1 MRIAICDDSKENL
14 ALLEDVVDGLKV
26 RETEVDCFE
35 NGKSLLRYL
44 NDSKENY
51 YQIYLLD
58 IEMPG
63 INGLETA
70 KHIREIDQ
78 RAIIIFVTAY
88 SDYVFSSFEVQPFR
102 FINKPVD
109 REKLETVLQ
118 AAINYIYTS
127 KRYIF
132 ISVDKAK
139 IQLCCEKIMYFE
151 GDKRKINV
159 YTVDESYSFY
169 SKMADL
175 EKMVDNSWFV
185 RIHVSYMVNMDYV
198 KAIYTDEI
206 ILNNGVHLPVSKK
219 YHKSVKLE
227 HMRYLKWRM
236 GL

>member
-14 ALLEDVVDGLKV
+14 ALLEDVVDGLKL
-26 RETEVDCFE
+26 RETEVECFE
-35 NGKSLLRYL
+35 NGESLLRYIS
-44 NDSKENY
+44 DSKENF

-70 KHIREIDQ
+70 KQIREIDK

-109 REKLETVLQ
+109 REKLENVIH
-118 AAINYIYTS
+118 AAVNYIYTS

-139 IQLCCEKIMYFE
+139 IQLCCEDIMYFE
-151 GDKRKINV
+151 VDKRKVNV
-159 YTVDESYSFY
+159 YLPEETYSFY
-169 SKMADL
+169 SK
-175 EKMVDNSWFV
+175 EK
-185 RIHVSYMVNMDYV
+185 
-198 KAIYTDEI
+198 
-206 ILNNGVHLPVSKK
+206 
-219 YHKSVKLE
+219 
-227 HMRYLKWRM
+227 
-236 GL
+236 

>member
-14 ALLEDVVDGLKV
+14 ALLEDVVDGLKL
-26 RETEVDCFE
+26 RETEVECFE
-35 NGKSLLRYL
+35 NGESLLRYIT
-44 NDSKENY
+44 DSKDNF

-63 INGLETA
+63 INGLDTA
-70 KHIREIDQ
+70 KQIREIDK

-102 FINKPVD
+102 FIIKPID
-109 REKLETVLQ
+109 REKLENVIH
-118 AAINYIYTS
+118 AAVNYIYTS

-139 IQLCCEKIMYFE
+139 IQLCCEDIMYFE
-151 GDKRKINV
+151 GDKRKVNV
-159 YTVDESYSFY
+159 YLPEETYSFY
-169 SKMADL
+169 SKMSDI

-185 RIHVSYMVNMDYV
+185 RIHVSFIVNMDYV

-206 ILNNGVHLPVSKK
+206 VLNNGVHLPVSRK
-219 YHKSVKLE
+219 YQKSVKLE

>member
-14 ALLEDVVDGLKV
+14 ALLEDVVDGLKL
-26 RETEVDCFE
+26 RETEVECFE
-35 NGKSLLRYL
+35 NGESLLRYIT
-44 NDSKENY
+44 DSKDNF

-63 INGLETA
+63 INGLDTA
-70 KHIREIDQ
+70 KQIREIDK

-102 FINKPVD
+102 FINKPID
-109 REKLETVLQ
+109 REKLENVIH
-118 AAINYIYTS
+118 AAVNYIYTS

-139 IQLCCEKIMYFE
+139 IQLCCEDIMYFE
-151 GDKRKINV
+151 GDKRKVNV
-159 YTVDESYSFY
+159 YLPEETYSFY
-169 SKMADL
+169 SKMSDI

-185 RIHVSYMVNMDYV
+185 RIHVSFIVNMDYV

-206 ILNNGVHLPVSKK
+206 VLNNGVHLPVSRK
-219 YHKSVKLE
+219 YQKSVKLE

>member
-14 ALLEDVVDGLKV
+14 ALLEDVVDGLKL
-26 RETEVDCFE
+26 RETEVECFE
-35 NGKSLLRYL
+35 NGESLLRYIT
-44 NDSKENY
+44 DSKDNF

-63 INGLETA
+63 INGLDTA
-70 KHIREIDQ
+70 KQIRDIDK

-102 FINKPVD
+102 FINKPID
-109 REKLETVLQ
+109 REKLENVIH
-118 AAINYIYTS
+118 AAVNYIYTS

-139 IQLCCEKIMYFE
+139 IQLCCEDIMYFE
-151 GDKRKINV
+151 GDKRKVNV
-159 YTVDESYSFY
+159 YLPEETYSFY
-169 SKMADL
+169 AKMSDI

-185 RIHVSYMVNMDYV
+185 RIHVSFIVNMDYV

-206 ILNNGVHLPVSKK
+206 VLNNGVHLPVSRK
-219 YHKSVKLE
+219 YQKSVKLE

>member
-14 ALLEDVVDGLKV
+14 ALLEDVVDGLKL
-26 RETEVDCFE
+26 RETEVECFE
-35 NGKSLLRYL
+35 NGESLLRYIS
-44 NDSKENY
+44 DSKENF

-70 KHIREIDQ
+70 KQIREIDK

-109 REKLETVLQ
+109 REKLENVIH
-118 AAINYIYTS
+118 AAVNYIYTS

-139 IQLCCEKIMYFE
+139 IQLCCEDIMYFE
-151 GDKRKINV
+151 GDKRKVNV
-159 YTVDESYSFY
+159 YLPKETYSFY
-169 SKMADL
+169 SKMSDI

-185 RIHVSYMVNMDYV
+185 RIHVSFIVNMDYV

-206 ILNNGVHLPVSKK
+206 VLNNGIHLPVSRK
-219 YHKSVKLE
+219 YQRSVKLE

>member
-14 ALLEDVVDGLKV
+14 ALLEDVVDGLKL
-26 RETEVDCFE
+26 RETEVECFE
-35 NGKSLLRYL
+35 NGESLLRYIS
-44 NDSKENY
+44 DSKDNF

-63 INGLETA
+63 INGLDTA
-70 KHIREIDQ
+70 KQIREIDK

-102 FINKPVD
+102 FINKPID
-109 REKLETVLQ
+109 REKLENVIH
-118 AAINYIYTS
+118 AAVNYIYTS

-139 IQLCCEKIMYFE
+139 IQLCCEDIMYFE
-151 GDKRKINV
+151 GDKRKVNV
-159 YTVDESYSFY
+159 YLPEETYSFY
-169 SKMADL
+169 SKMSDI

-185 RIHVSYMVNMDYV
+185 RIHVSFIVNMDYV

-206 ILNNGVHLPVSKK
+206 VLNNGVHLPVSRK
-219 YHKSVKLE
+219 YQKSVKLE

>member
-14 ALLEDVVDGLKV
+14 TLLEDVVDGLKV

-102 FINKPVD
+102 FINKPID

-139 IQLCCEKIMYFE
+139 IQLCCENIMYFE

-159 YTVDESYSFY
+159 YTVGESYSFY

>member
-14 ALLEDVVDGLKV
+14 ALLEDVVDGLKL
-26 RETEVDCFE
+26 RETEVECFE
-35 NGKSLLRYL
+35 NGESLLRYIS
-44 NDSKENY
+44 DSKENF

-70 KHIREIDQ
+70 KQIREIDK

-109 REKLETVLQ
+109 REKLENVIH
-118 AAINYIYTS
+118 AAVNYIYTS

-139 IQLCCEKIMYFE
+139 IQLCCEDIMYFE
-151 GDKRKINV
+151 GDKRKVNV
-159 YTVDESYSFY
+159 YLPEETYSFY
-169 SKMADL
+169 SKMSDI

-185 RIHVSYMVNMDYV
+185 RIHVSFIVNMDYV

-206 ILNNGVHLPVSKK
+206 VLNNGVHLPVSRK
-219 YHKSVKLE
+219 YQKSVKLE

>member
-14 ALLEDVVDGLKV
+14 ALLEDVVDGLKL
-26 RETEVDCFE
+26 RETEVECFE
-35 NGKSLLRYL
+35 NGESLLRYIT
-44 NDSKENY
+44 DSKDNF

-63 INGLETA
+63 INGLDTA
-70 KHIREIDQ
+70 KQIREIDK

-102 FINKPVD
+102 FINKPID
-109 REKLETVLQ
+109 REKLENVIHV
-118 AAINYIYTS
+118 AVNYIYTS

-139 IQLCCEKIMYFE
+139 IQLCCEDIMYFE
-151 GDKRKINV
+151 GDKRKVNV
-159 YTVDESYSFY
+159 YLPEETYSFY
-169 SKMADL
+169 SKMSDI

-185 RIHVSYMVNMDYV
+185 RIHVSFIVNMDYV

-206 ILNNGVHLPVSKK
+206 VLNNGVHLPVSRK
-219 YHKSVKLE
+219 YQKSVKLE

>member
-14 ALLEDVVDGLKV
+14 ALLEDVVDGLKL
-26 RETEVDCFE
+26 RETEVECFE
-35 NGKSLLRYL
+35 NGESLLRYIT
-44 NDSKENY
+44 DSKDNF

-63 INGLETA
+63 INGLDTA
-70 KHIREIDQ
+70 KQIREIDK

-102 FINKPVD
+102 FINKPID
-109 REKLETVLQ
+109 REKLENVIH
-118 AAINYIYTS
+118 AAVNYIYTS

-132 ISVDKAK
+132 ISVEKAK
-139 IQLCCEKIMYFE
+139 IQLCCEDIMYFE
-151 GDKRKINV
+151 GDKRKVNV
-159 YTVDESYSFY
+159 YLPEETYSFY
-169 SKMADL
+169 SKMSDI

-185 RIHVSYMVNMDYV
+185 RIHVSFIVNMDYV

-206 ILNNGVHLPVSKK
+206 VLNNGVHLPVSRK
-219 YHKSVKLE
+219 YQKSVKLE

>member
-14 ALLEDVVDGLKV
+14 ALLEDVVDGLKL
-26 RETEVDCFE
+26 RETEVECFE
-35 NGKSLLRYL
+35 NGESLLRYIS
-44 NDSKENY
+44 DSKENF

-70 KHIREIDQ
+70 KQIREIDK

-109 REKLETVLQ
+109 REKLENVIH
-118 AAINYIYTS
+118 AAVNYIYTS

-139 IQLCCEKIMYFE
+139 IQLCCEDIMYFE
-151 GDKRKINV
+151 GDKRKVNV
-159 YTVDESYSFY
+159 YLPEETYSFY
-169 SKMADL
+169 SKMSDI

-185 RIHVSYMVNMDYV
+185 RIHVSFIVNMDYV

-206 ILNNGVHLPVSKK
+206 VLNNGAHLPISRK
-219 YHKSVKLE
+219 YQRSVKLE

>member
-1 MRIAICDDSKENL
+1 MRIAICDDSKDNL

-44 NDSKENY
+44 SDSKDNY

-139 IQLCCEKIMYFE
+139 IQLCCENIMYFE

-175 EKMVDNSWFV
+175 EKMVDN
-185 RIHVSYMVNMDYV
+185 N
-198 KAIYTDEI
+198 IY
-206 ILNNGVHLPVSKK
+206 
-219 YHKSVKLE
+219 
-227 HMRYLKWRM
+227 R
-236 GL
+236 

>member
-14 ALLEDVVDGLKV
+14 ALLEDVVDGLKL
-26 RETEVDCFE
+26 RETEVECFE
-35 NGKSLLRYL
+35 NGESLLRYIS
-44 NDSKENY
+44 DSKENF

-70 KHIREIDQ
+70 KQIREIDK

-109 REKLETVLQ
+109 REKLENVIH
-118 AAINYIYTS
+118 AAVNYIYTS

-139 IQLCCEKIMYFE
+139 IQLCCEDIMYFE
-151 GDKRKINV
+151 GDKRKVNV
-159 YTVDESYSFY
+159 YLPEETYSFY
-169 SKMADL
+169 SKMSDI

-185 RIHVSYMVNMDYV
+185 RIHVSFIVNMDYV

-206 ILNNGVHLPVSKK
+206 VLNNGIHLPVSRK
-219 YHKSVKLE
+219 YQRSVKLE

>member
-14 ALLEDVVDGLKV
+14 ALLEDVVDGLKL
-26 RETEVDCFE
+26 RETEVECFE
-35 NGKSLLRYL
+35 NGESLLRYIT
-44 NDSKENY
+44 DSKDNF

-63 INGLETA
+63 INGLDTA
-70 KHIREIDQ
+70 KQIRDIDK

-102 FINKPVD
+102 FINKPID
-109 REKLETVLQ
+109 REKLENVIH
-118 AAINYIYTS
+118 AAVNYIYTS

-139 IQLCCEKIMYFE
+139 IQLCCEDIMYFE
-151 GDKRKINV
+151 GDKRKVNV
-159 YTVDESYSFY
+159 YLPEETYSFY
-169 SKMADL
+169 SKMSDI

-185 RIHVSYMVNMDYV
+185 RIHVSFIVNMDYV

-206 ILNNGVHLPVSKK
+206 VLNNGVHLPVSRK
-219 YHKSVKLE
+219 YQKSVKLE

>member
-14 ALLEDVVDGLKV
+14 ALLEDVVDGLKL
-26 RETEVDCFE
+26 RETEVECFE
-35 NGKSLLRYL
+35 NGESLLRYIS
-44 NDSKENY
+44 DSKENF

-70 KHIREIDQ
+70 KQIREIDK

-109 REKLETVLQ
+109 REKLENVIH
-118 AAINYIYTS
+118 AAVNYIYTS

-139 IQLCCEKIMYFE
+139 IQLCCEDIMYFE
-151 GDKRKINV
+151 GDKRKVNV
-159 YTVDESYSFY
+159 YLPEETYSFY
-169 SKMADL
+169 SKMSDI

-185 RIHVSYMVNMDYV
+185 RIHVSFIVNMDYV

-206 ILNNGVHLPVSKK
+206 VPNNGIHLPVSRK
-219 YHKSVKLE
+219 YQRSVKLE

>member
-1 MRIAICDDSKENL
+1 MRIAICDDSKDNL
-14 ALLEDVVDGLKV
+14 ALLEDVADGLKV

-44 NDSKENY
+44 SDSKDNY

-139 IQLCCEKIMYFE
+139 IQLCCENIMYFE

-169 SKMADL
+169 SKMAEL